1 VSHVTE
7 AELLDHVPN
16 QLFINGEWMPASGGH
31 TLTVQDPATGKTIKT
46 IADASVEDGT
56 AALDAAVAAQDS
68 WAATPPR
75 VRGELLRRSFDLLQE
90 RKQEFAL
97 LMTLEMGKPLAE
109 AYGEVAYGGE
119 FLRWFSEEAVRITG
133 RYGTNPEGT
142 GRMIVSQ
149 HPVGP
154 SFLITPWNFPLAMA
168 TRKIAPA
175 LAAGCTVVIK
185 PAALTPLTTLY
196 LVKLFEEAGLPAGVV
211 NVITTSRSSAVSG
224 SIIADPRLRKLS
236 FTGSTAVGQQLIQQ
250 SAQGILRTSME
261 LGGNAPFV
269 VFEDADLDKA
279 VDGAIAAKFRN
290 IGQACTAA
298 NRFIVHESI
307 ADEFARRVTERVNG
321 FTIGRG
327 TEDGVTI
334 GPLID
339 EKAVAKA
346 TALVRDAVKKGATLL
361 TGGSAIDGVGTFYQ
375 PTVISGVKSG
385 SDILREE
392 IFGPVLSITPFTDE
406 DDAVRIANDTEY
418 GLVSYVY
425 TRDLARGQRMIDRL
439 QTGMMGLNL
448 GVISNAAAPF
458 GGVKQ
463 SGLGREGGFEGIHE
477 YLSTKYTLTPDPFSS
492 NPRHA
497 AAGSGRRPLLPVHNS
512 SNLFR
517 PSVASACF
525 HGSASGTEANWRSY
539 AHLCATGAGAGPG
552 NRVGG
557 APRLCGCPLSKSATS
572 ATRGWQTMR
581 MRRMS
586 RSRRRAAASTAC
598 TSPSPRSSWSGP
610 CGLGIAPVP
619 CSRSATR
626 STRRVRC
633 SARGP
638 STCRCSSVRGSFSL
652 S

>member
-477 YLSTKYTLTPDPFSS
+477 YLSTKYTLTPDPFS
-492 NPRHA
+492 
-497 AAGSGRRPLLPVHNS
+497 V
-512 SNLFR
+512 
-517 PSVASACF
+517 
-525 HGSASGTEANWRSY
+525 
-539 AHLCATGAGAGPG
+539 
-552 NRVGG
+552 
-557 APRLCGCPLSKSATS
+557 
-572 ATRGWQTMR
+572 
-581 MRRMS
+581 
-586 RSRRRAAASTAC
+586 
-598 TSPSPRSSWSGP
+598 
-610 CGLGIAPVP
+610 
-619 CSRSATR
+619 
-626 STRRVRC
+626 
-633 SARGP
+633 
-638 STCRCSSVRGSFSL
+638 
-652 S
+652 